1 MDRGRSRRWPP
12 RWWGHWR
19 GSPFTPSLTR
29 QQLLGWVLV
38 AASVLALL
46 FSTVTGI
53 KARET
58 ALCQQAAMAQDRA
71 TLRQLVA
78 DVFAAGVDNTAR
90 LEALRRYLDTPP
102 ANDC

>member
-1 MDRGRSRRWPP
+1 MADGRARRWPP
-12 RWWGHWR
+12 RRWGHWR
-19 GSPFTPSLTR
+19 SGPFAPSLTR
-29 QQLLGWVLV
+29 QQVLGWVLV
-38 AASVLALL
+38 GASVLALL

-71 TLRQLVA
+71 TMRQLVA
-78 DVFAAGVDNTAR
+78 DVFAAGPDNTAR